1 MQIPENAPIR
11 MALSPS
17 QAPRQALIL
26 SGSNMLE
33 RAVLHNLREQSP
45 TIHIVDVFQSQLREW
60 LKAEHPEKSL
70 SEEELNHLAALHSD
84 PTDDEKN
91 GVWVY
96 YPWRNALVHCL
107 SKDEF
112 IRVRTIRNLHK
123 ITGKEQDHLAN
134 ARVGIVGLSVG
145 QSVAI
150 SLVMERI
157 CGSLRIADFDT
168 LELSNLNRIR
178 SSMIHQGELK
188 TTIVAREIAEID
200 PFIEVSCYD
209 KGLQAD
215 NIYEFLEGLDIVV
228 DECDSLEMKI
238 MLRKAC
244 REKGIAVVMDTSDS
258 LMLDIERFDL
268 EPNRPIF
275 HGLLDEETP
284 IDWSDPKQRMHALSQ
299 IIEPQKASI
308 RAQQSLTEIGKTI
321 TTWPQLATDVA
332 MGGAF
337 AAKLV
342 RQILLGDAI
351 PSGRFRTDIIGQF
364 QTNATF
370 QSIAQVKHV

>member
-1 MQIPENAPIR
+1 

-17 QAPRQALIL
+17 QAPRQALVL
-26 SGSNMLE
+26 NGSNMLE

-45 TIHIVDVFQSQLREW
+45 TLHVVDVFQQQLREW
-60 LKAEHPEKSL
+60 LKAENPEKSL
-70 SEEELNHLAALHSD
+70 SEEDLNRLAALHSD
-84 PTDDEKN
+84 TSDPEKN
-91 GVWVY
+91 GAWIY
-96 YPWRNALVHCL
+96 YPWRNTLVHCL
-107 SKDEF
+107 AKEEF

-123 ITGKEQDHLAN
+123 ITNKEQEQLAN
-134 ARVGIVGLSVG
+134 AKVGVVGLSVG

-188 TTIVAREIAEID
+188 TTVVAREIAEID
-200 PFIEVSCYD
+200 PFVEVSCYD
-209 KGLQAD
+209 KGLQLD
-215 NIYEFLEGLDIVV
+215 NIHEFLEGLDVVV

-238 MLRKAC
+238 ILRKAC
-244 REKGIAVVMDTSDS
+244 RERGIAVVMDTSDS

-268 EPNRPIF
+268 EPKRPLF
-275 HGLLDEETP
+275 HGLIDEDMP
-284 IDWSDPKQRMHALSQ
+284 IDWNNPHQRMQLLSQ
-299 IIEPQKASI
+299 IIEPQKASL
-308 RAQQSLTEIGKTI
+308 RAQQSLSEIGKTI

-342 RQILLGDAI
+342 RQILLGDSI

-364 QTNATF
+364 QANATF
-370 QSIAQVKHV
+370 QSIAQVKNV

>member
-1 MQIPENAPIR
+1 MDALLNTPVL
-11 MALSPS
+11 MAQSFK
-17 QAPRQALIL
+17 QAPRQALVL
-26 SGSNMLE
+26 SGNNPLE
-33 RAVLHNLREQSP
+33 RAVLHNIREQSSS
-45 TIHIVDVFQSQLREW
+45 IQIVDVYQEQLREW
-60 LKAEHPEKSL
+60 IKAEHPSRPL
-70 SEEELNHLAALHSD
+70 SEEEIIEQIALHSD
-84 PTDDEKN
+84 RNDDEKN

-107 SKDEF
+107 SKEEF

-123 ITGKEQDHLAN
+123 ITQEEQDHLSAC
-134 ARVGIVGLSVG
+134 RVGIVGLSVG

-168 LELSNLNRIR
+168 LELANLNRIR

-188 TTIVAREIAEID
+188 TTLVAREIAEID
-200 PFIEVSCYD
+200 PFVEVSCYD
-209 KGLQAD
+209 KGLLPENMD
-215 NIYEFLEGLDIVV
+215 DFLDGLDLVV

-244 REKGIAVVMDTSDS
+244 RERGIPVVMDTSDS
-258 LMLDIERFDL
+258 LMLDVERFDL
-268 EPNRPIF
+268 DSNRPIF
-275 HGLLDEETP
+275 HGLIDEEAT
-284 IDWSDPKQRMHALSQ
+284 IDWNNPEQRMHLLAQ
-299 IIEPQKASI
+299 IIEPSKASQ
-308 RAQQSLTEIGKTI
+308 RAQFSLTEIGKTI

-337 AAKLV
+337 AAKIV

-351 PSGRFRTDIIGQF
+351 PSGRFRMDILEQF
-364 QTNATF
+364 QSTANY
-370 QSIAQVKHV
+370 QSTKQGRHV

>member
-1 MQIPENAPIR
+1 

-17 QAPRQALIL
+17 QAPRQALVL
-26 SGSNMLE
+26 SGNNLLE

-45 TIHIVDVFQSQLREW
+45 TIHVVDVFHQQLREW
-60 LKAEHPEKSL
+60 LKAEHPDKQL
-70 SEEELNHLAALHSD
+70 SDEELSHLVSLHTD

-91 GVWVY
+91 GAWIY
-96 YPWRNALVHCL
+96 YPWRNTLVHCL
-107 SKDEF
+107 SKEEF

-123 ITGKEQDHLAN
+123 ITVGEQDQLSFAK
-134 ARVGIVGLSVG
+134 VGVVGLSVG

-209 KGLQAD
+209 KGLLAD
-215 NIYEFLEGLDIVV
+215 NINEFLEGLDLVV

-238 MLRKAC
+238 VLRKAC
-244 REKGIAVVMDTSDS
+244 RERGIPVVMDTSDS
-258 LMLDIERFDL
+258 LMLDVERFDL

-275 HGLLDEETP
+275 HGLINEEAP
-284 IDWSDPKQRMHALSQ
+284 IDWQNPQQRMHLLSQ

-337 AAKLV
+337 AAKIV
-342 RQILLGDAI
+342 RQILLGDTI
-351 PSGRFRTDIIGQF
+351 PSGRFRMDIVNQF
-364 QTNATF
+364 QSNASF
-370 QSIAQVKHV
+370 QTIEQVKHV